1 MGSSI
6 FVFRFGERDMA
17 RAPFQSSVTNYSD
30 IRKRA
35 EELGFIKPAE
45 GTENGV
51 TLPVEKPPSKYT
63 PTTVGPIYGDYT

>member
-1 MGSSI
+1 
-6 FVFRFGERDMA
+6 MA
-17 RAPFQSSVTNYSD
+17 REPFKSGVTNYSD

-51 TLPVEKPPSKYT
+51 SIEKPAPVEPNA
-63 PTTVGPIYGDYT
+63 PIYGDYT